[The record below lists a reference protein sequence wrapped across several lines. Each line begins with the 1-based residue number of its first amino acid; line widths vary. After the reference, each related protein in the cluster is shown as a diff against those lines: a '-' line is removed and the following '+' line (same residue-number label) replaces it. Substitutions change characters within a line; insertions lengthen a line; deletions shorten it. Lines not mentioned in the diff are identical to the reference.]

1 MMTNPNTTNED
12 GVNAVAGEVLL
23 VDKPSGWTSFDVVN
37 KLRRVAGG
45 LKMGHAGTLDPMA
58 TGPPIICTGRKRK
71 EIDRFTGLDKEHV
84 AEIRLGIRTRASIW
98 RPGRWKSGARRG
110 SPKIRSGE
118 VTRGFIGP
126 QMQMPPMWSAVKVR
140 GKRLYEHA
148 RKGVEVDR
156 PARPIVVHELDLVE
170 CAVPRLVLRIACT
183 KGTYVRSLA
192 NDIGLRL
199 GCGACLSGLRRTRIG
214 PYGVDDA
221 FTIAQAVAH
230 LEGSYARSL

>member
-1 MMTNPNTTNED
+1 MTNPNTTNED

-58 TGPPIICTGRKRK
+58 TGLLIICTGRKRK
-71 EIDRFTGLDKEHV
+71 EIDRFTGLDKEYV
-84 AEIRLGIRTRASIW
+84 AEIRLGIRTPSFDMET
-98 RPGRWKSGARRG
+98 RPLEELSTEGITEDQVR
-110 SPKIRSGE
+110 E
-118 VTRGFIGP
+118 VMRGFLGP
-126 QMQMPPMWSAVKVR
+126 QMQMPPMWSAVKIR

-170 CAVPRLVLRIACT
+170 CAVPRLVVRIACT

-221 FTIAQAVAH
+221 FSIAQAVAH

>member
-1 MMTNPNTTNED
+1 MTNPNTTNEA

-23 VDKPSGWTSFDVVN
+23 VDKPPGWTSFDVVN

-45 LKMGHAGTLDPMA
+45 QKMGHAGTLDPMA
-58 TGPPIICTGRKRK
+58 TGLLIICTGRKRK
-71 EIDRFTGLDKEHV
+71 EIDKFTGLDKEYV
-84 AEIRLGIRTRASIW
+84 AEVRLGTRTPSFDMETQ
-98 RPGRWKSGARRG
+98 PLEE
-110 SPKIRSGE
+110 RSTEGITDEQVRE
-118 VTRGFIGP
+118 VIRGFIGP

-156 PARPIVVHELDLVE
+156 PARPIVVHELELVE

-221 FTIAQAVAH
+221 FSIAQAVAH